1 MEEGESTTK
10 DEEDKSKEASSD
22 KTREVGKDDNE
33 ISREKAT
40 SPADSNPTT
49 EVVEAAIENEE
60 AFKKQESKQITNKTE
75 KCGEAEDGKG
85 TSLKKDEVNCVD
97 DKNSKVTLNEEMLE
111 KEISELI
118 KQGKDRQ
125 RNDQTSPD
133 NCPKT
138 SEKINVLAV
147 EQNGKLISSNI
158 KVDREDEVPK
168 NILITDQSVE
178 DKPVGRS
185 DEPKAQ
191 KNKAQEMEEKNK
203 KRVNEKLESVQDK
216 NEPHVAEVNS
226 IRQDSQQQGGS
237 TQNYIKETTT
247 KIEANANVKANSNI
261 KEPKLKK
268 REISKSEL
276 IEAESKLP
284 ASKEPIEEI
293 AKHSKNTKVGPKN
306 DQIEVTPKIET
317 PVSKSSDIKKGV
329 KINKHIKSE
338 LTQEL
343 TITKEP
349 ITSQTI
355 KDHESSKRMGTPK
368 KVKGDVRLSG
378 RESSPKVGTGAIAK
392 RRSSETPALKIGQMN
407 LNIKRNSMAAGCKEN
422 ITEEETSGIETL
434 QASTDKYIG
443 VNVGIKGSKS
453 AQELQSSQEGAT
465 AEEQEGSG
473 KDLVPEIKK
482 IKDSGV
488 IPRETANTL
497 THRTGGTPNKIP
509 NVQTKP
515 IKVEKKPL
523 TSIKGQT
530 TTVPKEEK
538 QSRMSQEESCST
550 TDNSLEKI
558 QTSER
563 IDKCEKEE
571 KRTNIS
577 KSETDKVLNASKRE
591 STTSS
596 SISKSKENC
605 VISET
610 QKEAQSQVNDKEIK
624 TQLNIKVAKLD
635 DQSYQNQ
642 TTNSSVQHD
651 AEGKENIILNNTKKE
666 SGNIKNHNK
675 LDQEKVEDYHTVV
688 AKKNAVQKVID
699 NSDLNQDGKNTQ
711 KESQNVNVKE
721 VVRNDNQSE
730 NLPKESLESLEKKK
744 SLGESGEHK
753 VESKPITTTEES
765 NITVTTKE
773 KDGKDIHKTLPPA
786 YDIDNKSLNS
796 KELSKTEET
805 KRNTDSLVENPSE
818 GETIKIT
825 KEDKTKIHSSTS
837 VVIIG
842 DAKGVSEKS
851 RSSESSSKTGSPK
864 RKTPHP
870 LKQKSQPLK
879 IVEKKDSGE
888 NQKIK
893 VFKGPEEKQLKHAIQ
908 SSTKENHITQKNSEK
923 IDDKTKKVTE
933 EKPEQPLVKSNIQ
946 ITTSSEVKN
955 KKESNENSSNDAKVS
970 EKDTSNLNNKN
981 GKKVQ
986 SKEKEEKTNKLE
998 NIVHNHEEL
1007 HKFISNQIQEELANT
1022 WLMNGECSTPNSPHD
1037 CPSSQLID
1045 PTAISA
1051 SPGQHINDSTHKKE
1065 TPCANIPFQEIIKRD
1080 NKKIE
1085 EHLQRSHAD
1094 KAMSDIFESNHQTEF
1109 NQSTENLIGSS
1120 EETNNE
1126 DLTSSSKLLENNS
1139 SKDQSKD
1146 SNAKLYGSIPHP
1158 PVPRAMMGT
1167 KLDPIQDED
1176 EMKDPKQEK
1185 QPLQQTKMQ
1194 AKSPGQKEGTKP
1206 ARGPGKGTGCQL
1218 YFGVK
1223 SYLHQFYDSNP
1234 AKRTQVYG
1242 EFVEDDFEYL
1252 VDPNKVRRSHC
1263 CKGFWFRAGVWGGVN
1278 LLLVGIIA
1286 LLVGY
1291 LTPQRDMVV
1300 GYQDNLEILDRWAIA
1315 FNRRLELCR
1324 LAATVIEPF
1333 IVSETPESS
1342 VPGNKIPI
1350 TEQIK
1355 TVQPTMWPDNA
1366 MSKSDETMIQMP

>member
-22 KTREVGKDDNE
+22 KTSEVGKDDKE
-33 ISREKAT
+33 ITRDKAT
-40 SPADSNPTT
+40 SPGDSKPTT

-60 AFKKQESKQITNKTE
+60 GFKKHESKQITNKTE
-75 KCGEAEDGKG
+75 KCGEAEGGKG
-85 TSLKKDEVNCVD
+85 TSLKGDEVNCVD
-97 DKNSKVTLNEEMLE
+97 AKNSKVTLNEEMLE

-133 NCPKT
+133 NCLKT
-138 SEKINVLAV
+138 SEEVNVPAI

-158 KVDREDEVPK
+158 KVDREDEAPE
-168 NILITDQSVE
+168 NIPITDQSVE

-185 DEPKAQ
+185 DETKAE
-191 KNKAQEMEEKNK
+191 KNKAKEMEEQNK
-203 KRVNEKLESVQDK
+203 KGVNEKLELVQDK
-216 NEPHVAEVNS
+216 IEPHAAVGNS
-226 IRQDSQQQGGS
+226 IRQDGQQQGGS
-237 TQNYIKETTT
+237 TQHYIKETPTK
-247 KIEANANVKANSNI
+247 KIEANESVQANSNI
-261 KEPKLKK
+261 KEPKLEKG
-268 REISKSEL
+268 EVSTSEL
-276 IEAESKLP
+276 SEAESKLP

-293 AKHSKNTKVGPKN
+293 AKHSRNTKAGPTN
-306 DQIEVTPKIET
+306 DQIEVAPKIET
-317 PVSKSSDIKKGV
+317 PVSKSSDIQKGV

-349 ITSQTI
+349 TTSQTV
-355 KDHESSKRMGTPK
+355 KDHESSKRKGTPK

-378 RESSPKVGTGAIAK
+378 KESSPKVGTGAIAK

-407 LNIKRNSMAAGCKEN
+407 LNLKRNSMAPGCKAN

-434 QASTDKYIG
+434 QASIDKHIG

-453 AQELQSSQEGAT
+453 AQELQSSQEEAT
-465 AEEQEGSG
+465 AEEQEGRG

-488 IPRETANTL
+488 IPRETPNTL
-497 THRTGGTPNKIP
+497 THRTGGTPKKIP

-523 TSIKGQT
+523 TSIKVQT
-530 TTVPKEEK
+530 TTVPTEEK
-538 QSRMSQEESCST
+538 Q
-550 TDNSLEKI
+550 N
-558 QTSER
+558 
-563 IDKCEKEE
+563 
-571 KRTNIS
+571 
-577 KSETDKVLNASKRE
+577 
-591 STTSS
+591 
-596 SISKSKENC
+596 
-605 VISET
+605 
-610 QKEAQSQVNDKEIK
+610 
-624 TQLNIKVAKLD
+624 
-635 DQSYQNQ
+635 
-642 TTNSSVQHD
+642 
-651 AEGKENIILNNTKKE
+651 
-666 SGNIKNHNK
+666 
-675 LDQEKVEDYHTVV
+675 QEKVEDYHTVV

-711 KESQNVNVKE
+711 KESQNVDVKE
-721 VVRNDNQSE
+721 VVRNDNKSA
-730 NLPKESLESLEKKK
+730 NLPKESLESSEKKK
-744 SLGESGEHK
+744 LLGESGEHK

-765 NITVTTKE
+765 HRTVTSKE
-773 KDGKDIHKTLPPA
+773 KDSKDINKTLLPV
-786 YDIDNKSLNS
+786 YDIDNKSLTS

-805 KRNTDSLVENPSE
+805 KRNKDSLVENPSE
-818 GETIKIT
+818 GETTKIT
-825 KEDKTKIHSSTS
+825 KEDKTKIYSSTS

-842 DAKGVSEKS
+842 DTKGVSEKS

-864 RKTPHP
+864 RKTPDP
-870 LKQKSQPLK
+870 LKQKSQSPK
-879 IVEKKDSGE
+879 IVEKKNSGE

-893 VFKGPEEKQLKHAIQ
+893 VCKEPEEKQIKHEIQ
-908 SSTKENHITQKNSEK
+908 SPTKENHITQKNSEK

-933 EKPEQPLVKSNIQ
+933 EKPEQPLVKSNLQ
-946 ITTSSEVKN
+946 TTTSSEVKN
-955 KKESNENSSNDAKVS
+955 KKESNEKFSNNGKVS
-970 EKDTSNLNNKN
+970 EKEISQLNNKN

-986 SKEKEEKTNKLE
+986 SKEKQEKTKKLE

-1007 HKFISNQIQEELANT
+1007 HKFISNQIQEELSNT
-1022 WLMNGECSTPNSPHD
+1022 WLMNGEGSTPNSPHD

-1051 SPGQHINDSTHKKE
+1051 STGQHINDSTHEKE
-1065 TPCANIPFQEIIKRD
+1065 TPCANTSFQEIIKRD
-1080 NKKIE
+1080 HKKIE
-1085 EHLQRSHAD
+1085 EHLQRSHVD
-1094 KAMSDIFESNHQTEF
+1094 KARSDIFESNHQTEF

-1120 EETNNE
+1120 EEINNE
-1126 DLTSSSKLLENNS
+1126 DLTSSSKLLETNA

-1185 QPLQQTKMQ
+1185 QPLQQTKLQ
-1194 AKSPGQKEGTKP
+1194 TKGPGQKEDTKP
-1206 ARGPGKGTGCQL
+1206 ACGPGKGTGCQL

-1234 AKRTQVYG
+1234 AKRTQLYG

-1324 LAATVIEPF
+1324 LAGLAVFCCGGLVLMVTLILSTFFHTNNNGCCDDTYTYATATVIEPF

-1366 MSKSDETMIQMP
+1366 MSKSDETVIQMP

>member
-22 KTREVGKDDNE
+22 KTSEVGKDDNE
-33 ISREKAT
+33 ITQEKAT
-40 SPADSNPTT
+40 SPGDSKPTT
-49 EVVEAAIENEE
+49 EVVEAAIENEDG
-60 AFKKQESKQITNKTE
+60 FKKQESEQITNKTE
-75 KCGEAEDGKG
+75 KCGEAEDGKRM
-85 TSLKKDEVNCVD
+85 SVKEDEVNCVD
-97 DKNSKVTLNEEMLE
+97 AKNSKVTLNEEMLE

-118 KQGKDRQ
+118 KQGKDKQ

-133 NCPKT
+133 NCPET
-138 SEKINVLAV
+138 SEEVSAV
-147 EQNGKLISSNI
+147 EQNGKQISSNI

-185 DEPKAQ
+185 DEPEAQ

-216 NEPHVAEVNS
+216 SEPHVAEENI
-226 IRQDSQQQGGS
+226 IRQDSQKQGGS

-247 KIEANANVKANSNI
+247 KKIETNENVQAISNI
-261 KEPKLKK
+261 KEPKLEK
-268 REISKSEL
+268 REVSKSEI

-284 ASKEPIEEI
+284 ASKEPIGGI
-293 AKHSKNTKVGPKN
+293 AKHSRNTKVGPKN
-306 DQIEVTPKIET
+306 DQIEVAPKIET
-317 PVSKSSDIKKGV
+317 PVGKSSDIQKGV

-355 KDHESSKRMGTPK
+355 KDHESSKRMSTPK

-465 AEEQEGSG
+465 AEEQEGTG
-473 KDLVPEIKK
+473 KDLVTEIKK
-482 IKDSGV
+482 IKDIGV
-488 IPRETANTL
+488 IHRETANTL
-497 THRTGGTPNKIP
+497 THRTGGTPKKIP

-530 TTVPKEEK
+530 TTVPTEEK

-550 TDNSLEKI
+550 IDNSLEKI
-558 QTSER
+558 QTSEQQ

-596 SISKSKENC
+596 SISTNKENC

-635 DQSYQNQ
+635 DQSYQNK

-666 SGNIKNHNK
+666 SGNIKYHNK

-711 KESQNVNVKE
+711 KESQNVDVKE

-730 NLPKESLESLEKKK
+730 NLPKESLESLEKRK

-765 NITVTTKE
+765 HRTVTSKE
-773 KDGKDIHKTLPPA
+773 KDGKDIHKTLLPA
-786 YDIDNKSLNS
+786 YDIDNKSITS

-825 KEDKTKIHSSTS
+825 KEDKTKMYSSTS

-870 LKQKSQPLK
+870 LKQKSQSPK

-893 VFKGPEEKQLKHAIQ
+893 VCKGPEEKQLKHAIQ
-908 SSTKENHITQKNSEK
+908 SPTKENHITQKNSEK
-923 IDDKTKKVTE
+923 IDNKTKKVTE

-955 KKESNENSSNDAKVS
+955 KKESNDNSSNDAKVS
-970 EKDTSNLNNKN
+970 EKDISHLINKN
-981 GKKVQ
+981 EKKVQ
-986 SKEKEEKTNKLE
+986 SKEKEEKAKKLE

-1022 WLMNGECSTPNSPHD
+1022 WLMNGEGSTPNSPHD

-1051 SPGQHINDSTHKKE
+1051 STGHHINDSTHKKE
-1065 TPCANIPFQEIIKRD
+1065 TPCANTPFQEIIKRD
-1080 NKKIE
+1080 HKKIE
-1085 EHLQRSHAD
+1085 EHLQRSHVD

-1126 DLTSSSKLLENNS
+1126 DLTSSSKLLETNS
-1139 SKDQSKD
+1139 SKDQNKD
-1146 SNAKLYGSIPHP
+1146 SNAKLYGAIPHP

-1194 AKSPGQKEGTKP
+1194 AKGPGQKEGTK
-1206 ARGPGKGTGCQL
+1206 AVHGPGKGTGCQL

-1234 AKRTQVYG
+1234 AKRTQLYG

-1366 MSKSDETMIQMP
+1366 MSKSDETVIQMP